1 MSKHYDMKLTILKVI
16 SDHHREKKRK
26 RKRKKSKKKSN
37 NEEEDPK
44 DVHVLI
50 ARAYDYIT

>member
-1 MSKHYDMKLTILKVI
+1 MSKHYDMKLIILKVI

-26 RKRKKSKKKSN
+26 RKRKKSN
-37 NEEEDPK
+37 NEEEVPK
-44 DVHVLI
+44 DAHVLI